1 MEFLSD
7 FNVSAKHLTNLVPDL
22 LIWTSPWNEMLS
34 IWPPWKESSCHSP
47 RSTALVAEAI
57 LSRLIP
63 LGPCSQ
69 TKLPSPSFHWTRLLR
84 FLLQRHLLL
93 LLRSLCASPRD
104 LARRVCCGCGFLC
117 CLFSLALSLVERRLQ
132 LCNLQQPTVSVGAS
146 ERIDLESQPPVE

>member
-22 LIWTSPWNEMLS
+22 LIWTSPWNEMLC

-69 TKLPSPSFHWTRLLR
+69 TKLPSPSFHWTRALLR
-84 FLLQRHLLL
+84 ATSRAA
-93 LLRSLCASPRD
+93 CA
-104 LARRVCCGCGFLC
+104 AAAAFC
-117 CLFSLALSLVERRLQ
+117 A
-132 LCNLQQPTVSVGAS
+132 AS
-146 ERIDLESQPPVE
+146 SAWR